1 MYNQI
6 CHRVIVV
13 FDALRQL
20 MYLIAISYT
29 STVCSN
35 FDSRNTG
42 NFHSNEFIEQII
54 PIDMLFNMLRGMLNL
69 IKYH

>member
-1 MYNQI
+1 MCNQI
-6 CHRVIVV
+6 CDRVIVV

-29 STVCSN
+29 STVCPSS
-35 FDSRNTG
+35 DARNTG
-42 NFHSNEFIEQII
+42 NFHSNVFSEQII
-54 PIDMLFNMLRGMLNL
+54 PLDILFNMLRGMFNL